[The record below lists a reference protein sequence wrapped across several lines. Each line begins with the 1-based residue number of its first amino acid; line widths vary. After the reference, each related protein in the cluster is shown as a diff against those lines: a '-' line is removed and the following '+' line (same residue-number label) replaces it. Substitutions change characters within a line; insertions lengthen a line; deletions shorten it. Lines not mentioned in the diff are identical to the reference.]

1 MNQKSILV
9 VLGALLVGVV
19 GYFIMLSQKETV
31 TVDKVAGCVIND
43 RVSIVGNEFPAIQTV
58 GKGAQACSGA
68 EVTTNLTADHQK
80 INVAGMS
87 GNPAEYTS
95 AIIANSSI
103 VALMNNDV
111 IRPLDNLVA
120 KYGKDLK
127 KNQLITIDGKVMAVA
142 FMANAQHLVYR
153 EDVLKKIGVEPPKTY
168 EEMLEAAE
176 KIRSAG
182 IMQNPIGGAYKA
194 GWNLAQEFNNMF
206 LGYGGSHFK
215 SGSAQ
220 PNVNSDAGV
229 KALEMMKALSAYM
242 NPDFLTHDSNATNAE
257 FRAGNVAI
265 MNMWGSRAATLVDAD
280 GVSDE
285 VKNGM
290 NIAGPMTVGGGSTP
304 ASTLWWDGWTVS
316 KNINEAEAEAT
327 FVAMMNAID
336 PAILKDEDI
345 RKQAVWLIDGYT
357 PTDAARGVFAA
368 AQANTIPYPM
378 LPYMGLLHTA
388 LGAELSDFMQGKETA
403 AQALADVEAAYIAAA
418 KEKGFLQ
425 EAEAFQ
431 EGAFPLPVDLA
442 RYVL

>member
-1 MNQKSILV
+1 MYLKKIALTSAVAIL
-9 VLGALLVGVV
+9 ASTAAQACN
-19 GYFIMLSQKETV
+19 IS
-31 TVDKVAGCVIND
+31 A
-43 RVSIVGNEFPAIQTV
+43 RVSVVGNEFPAIQTV

-68 EVTTNLTADHQK
+68 EVSTNLTADHQK

-111 IRPLDNLVA
+111 IRPLDDLVA
-120 KYGKDLK
+120 KHGKDLK
-127 KNQLITIDGKVMAVA
+127 KNQLITINGKVMAVA

-153 EDVLKKIGVEPPKTY
+153 EDVLKKIGMEPPKTY
-168 EEMLEAAE
+168 EDMLAAAE

-182 IMQNPIGGAYKA
+182 IMQNPVGGAYKA

-215 SGSAQ
+215 DGSAQ
-220 PNVNSDAGV
+220 PNVNSAAGV
-229 KALEMMKALSAYM
+229 EALNMMKSLSAYM

-280 GVSDE
+280 GVSDA

-290 NIAGPMTVGGGSTP
+290 NIAGPMTVGGGNTP
-304 ASTLWWDGWTVS
+304 ASTLWWDGWTVA
-316 KNINEAEAEAT
+316 KNVSDAEAEAT
-327 FVAMMNAID
+327 FIAMMNGID
-336 PAILKDEDI
+336 PSILKDEDI
-345 RKQAVWLIDGYT
+345 RKQAVWLIEGYT

-378 LPYMGLLHTA
+378 LPYMAASDTGLYWPEPPQKHRAPHL
-388 LGAELSDFMQGKETA
+388 L
-403 AQALADVEAAYIAAA
+403 VYIPRSAT
-418 KEKGFLQ
+418 
-425 EAEAFQ
+425 
-431 EGAFPLPVDLA
+431 PPVCGCPHPSG
-442 RYVL
+442 

>member
-1 MNQKSILV
+1 MHLRKL
-9 VLGALLVGVV
+9 ALASAIA
-19 GYFIMLSQKETV
+19 IMASTAAQ
-31 TVDKVAGCVIND
+31 ACQISA
-43 RVSIVGNEFPAIQTV
+43 RVSVVGNEFPAIQTV

-68 EVTTNLTADHQK
+68 EVSTNLTADHQK

-111 IRPLDNLVA
+111 IRPLDDLVA
-120 KYGKDLK
+120 KHGKDLQ
-127 KNQLITIDGKVMAVA
+127 KNQLITINGKVMAVA

-153 EDVLKKIGVEPPKTY
+153 EDVLKKTGIEPPKTY
-168 EEMLEAAE
+168 EDMLAAAE
-176 KIRSAG
+176 KIRSSG
-182 IMQNPIGGAYKA
+182 MMQNPVGGAYKA

-215 SGSAQ
+215 DGSAQ
-220 PNVNSDAGV
+220 PNVNSAAGV
-229 KALEMMKALSAYM
+229 NALKMMKALSEYM

-265 MNMWGSRAATLVDAD
+265 MNMWGSRAATLVDVD

-304 ASTLWWDGWTVS
+304 ASTLWWDGWTVA
-316 KNINEAEAEAT
+316 KNVSDAEAEAT
-327 FVAMMNAID
+327 FIAMMNGID
-336 PAILKDEDI
+336 PSIIKDEDI
-345 RKQAVWLIDGYT
+345 RKQAVWLLEGYT

-378 LPYMGLLHTA
+378 LPYMGLMHTA
-388 LGAELSDFMQGKETA
+388 LGAELSDFMQGKESA
-403 AQALADVEAAYIAAA
+403 EQALADVEAAYIAAA
-418 KEKGFLQ
+418 KEKGFL
-425 EAEAFQ
+425 
-431 EGAFPLPVDLA
+431 
-442 RYVL
+442 